1 VLHQPHFAKAARTE
15 QFDEAPLRRVRHGLA
30 HLEARSTPGQ
40 QVYQLKWIAQ
50 VQRPRDRGASGVLRP
65 PQRLS
70 RHTGNLRQNGFELN
84 DFCLGPAGRD
94 FARNLL
100 GVVSD
105 LLGVGLDDFLNVG
118 HHLLITAGVAIALER
133 LAKLIKSSDAV
144 IVVAG
149 EYNHSIQ
156 PALSNL
162 LDHFL
167 EEWYWRPAAIAC
179 YSAGQFGGVRAAMQ
193 LRALLPEIG
202 MPSIPSILAMPRAQ
216 DLFDEQGQPRPD
228 WVARQAGRFLDELE
242 WYANALKAARAG
254 GVPY

>member
-1 VLHQPHFAKAARTE
+1 MALNILVIVGSVRKDRIGIRPAHYLYGLCTSRGH
-15 QFDEAPLRRVRHGLA
+15 EATLVDPLEYRLPLLDRMYKEYPA
-30 HLEARSTPGQ
+30 GQ
-40 QVYQLKWIAQ
+40 APETL
-50 VQRPRDRGASGVLRP
+50 
-65 PQRLS
+65 QRLS
-70 RHTGNLRQNGFELN
+70 R
-84 DFCLGPAGRD
+84 
-94 FARNLL
+94 
-100 GVVSD
+100 
-105 LLGVGLDDFLNVG
+105 
-118 HHLLITAGVAIALER
+118 
-133 LAKLIKSSDAV
+133 LIKSSDAV
-144 IVVAG
+144 VVSG

-193 LRALLPEIG
+193 LRALLSEIG

-216 DLFDEQGQPRPD
+216 DLFEEQGQPRAD

-242 WYANALKAARAG
+242 WYAKALKAARAG